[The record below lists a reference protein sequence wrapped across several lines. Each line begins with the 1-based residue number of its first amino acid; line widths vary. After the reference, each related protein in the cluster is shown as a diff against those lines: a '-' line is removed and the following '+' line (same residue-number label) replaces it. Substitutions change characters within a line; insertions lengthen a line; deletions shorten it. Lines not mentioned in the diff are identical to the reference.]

1 MKTLTILD
9 SIAVQYIVVEYNA
22 VVQQCNT
29 IPTRVECSVVDGAV
43 FEQREGLSV
52 VVVGPETHEDAGCA
66 AQDGHRI
73 AQEGVIWVDE
83 EPVLLSVHLE

>member
-1 MKTLTILD
+1 M
-9 SIAVQYIVVEYNA
+9 
-22 VVQQCNT
+22 
-29 IPTRVECSVVDGAV
+29 VDGAV

-52 VVVGPETHEDAGCA
+52 VVVGPQTHENAGSA

-83 EPVLLSVHLE
+83 EPVLLAIHLE

>member
-9 SIAVQYIVVEYNA
+9 SIAVQYIVVL
-22 VVQQCNT
+22 QCNT

-43 FEQREGLSV
+43 FKQREGLSV
-52 VVVGPETHEDAGCA
+52 VVVGPQTHENAGSA

-73 AQEGVIWVDE
+73 AQEGVVGVDE
-83 EPVLLSVHLE
+83 EPVFLAVHLE